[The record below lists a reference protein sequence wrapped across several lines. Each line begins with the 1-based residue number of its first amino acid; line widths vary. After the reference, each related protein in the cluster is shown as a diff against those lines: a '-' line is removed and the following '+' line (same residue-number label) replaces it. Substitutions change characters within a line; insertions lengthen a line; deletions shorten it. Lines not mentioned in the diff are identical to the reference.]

1 MEVQKCSE
9 HVQQYVHKS
18 KSVQSKAPANCRY
31 SRVHR
36 FPSNES
42 VYSTRNLINSIEI
55 FGPIGQGCETK
66 FEGKFTLPPP
76 VQGRDQLQALL
87 RRQWLHKVHSLLTE
101 IISFDSDLDVVE
113 ILCIF
118 DVQFYSVRVKNPN
131 ALLLSVPTRH

>member
-1 MEVQKCSE
+1 MGAMATGVEMLEIEQRE
-9 HVQQYVHKS
+9 LLLGDFNI
-18 KSVQSKAPANCRY
+18 KSVG
-31 SRVHR
+31 
-36 FPSNES
+36 
-42 VYSTRNLINSIEI
+42 

-118 DVQFYSVRVKNPN
+118 DVQFYSVPVKNPN